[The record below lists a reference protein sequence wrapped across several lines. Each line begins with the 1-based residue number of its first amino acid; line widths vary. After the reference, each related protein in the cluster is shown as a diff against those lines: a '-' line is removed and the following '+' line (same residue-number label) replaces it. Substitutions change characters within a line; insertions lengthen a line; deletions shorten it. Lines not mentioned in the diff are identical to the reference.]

1 MAADNNCRVIHD
13 HSSHGLGERKQTSL
27 SITDSGMEGDAM
39 HVQDKRYIPV
49 QLSIELIGTVLSS
62 RLSPER

>member
-1 MAADNNCRVIHD
+1 
-13 HSSHGLGERKQTSL
+13 
-27 SITDSGMEGDAM
+27 M